1 MRAASSR
8 LLAGLH
14 WLTSIDMAFG
24 VCRNCLKRPKLT
36 FEGLVVDVFVGRTLS
51 ELRCSASCDFCNQL
65 LTHLVMIS
73 VLKRTSMTSLPWNL
87 IPIFFFFPSVS
98 VCPCACVPGE
108 GGSASVQVFV
118 RRSQEGRVPLMER
131 GIWRSLFFCSCRVIR
146 LPLCRRRLWITAWPF
161 GGSAMTS
168 FCRCPF
174 RPVHITRV
182 KSKKKERERRALTKR
197 WLRLSDVGINGLSF
211 IRSFFSPCILYYSSN
226 V

>member
-1 MRAASSR
+1 MLRQLRFLQPTFDA
-8 LLAGLH
+8 LG
-14 WLTSIDMAFG
+14 DD
-24 VCRNCLKRPKLT
+24 KR
-36 FEGLVVDVFVGRTLS
+36 FETHVDDVF
-51 ELRCSASCDFCNQL
+51 A
-65 LTHLVMIS
+65 
-73 VLKRTSMTSLPWNL
+73 LKSNTYF
-87 IPIFFFFPSVS
+87 FFFFPSVS

-161 GGSAMTS
+161 GGSAVTS

-197 WLRLSDVGINGLSF
+197 
-211 IRSFFSPCILYYSSN
+211 
-226 V
+226 